1 MEFVAWL
8 RRGVLAVCVGGIA
21 GMIIGSLR
29 DNNMGIVMTSG
40 IIAAIA
46 MTIQIAVTATVRRIT
61 PRTTPDE
68 LQAAEVEARIGEL
81 IKSGADE
88 RAVRSLVK
96 AARRL

>member
-1 MEFVAWL
+1 MGFVTWL

-46 MTIQIAVTATVRRIT
+46 MVVQIAVTATVRRMA
-61 PRTTPDE
+61 PSAAPDE
-68 LQAAEVEARIGEL
+68 LHAAEVEARIGEL
-81 IKSGADE
+81 VKSGADE
-88 RAVRSLVK
+88 RAIRSLVK

>member
-1 MEFVAWL
+1 MMFVTWL
-8 RRGVLAVCVGGIA
+8 RRGVLAICVGGII
-21 GMIIGSLR
+21 GMIVGSVR

-46 MTIQIAVTATVRRIT
+46 MIIQIAVTATVRRME
-61 PRTTPDE
+61 PQPVPDE
-68 LQAAEVEARIGEL
+68 LQAAEVEARINEL
-81 IKSGADE
+81 VKAGAEE

>member
-1 MEFVAWL
+1 MMFVTWL
-8 RRGVLAVCVGGIA
+8 RRGVLAICVGGIA
-21 GMIIGSLR
+21 GMIIGSVR

-46 MTIQIAVTATVRRIT
+46 MIIQITVTATVRRMS
-61 PRTTPDE
+61 PRAEPDE

-81 IKSGADE
+81 VKSGADE